1 MVRIGISG
9 AAGRMGRNIIAV
21 CGATAGVRLA
31 AALER
36 PGGAAIGKDA
46 GELAGLGRLGVAV
59 GSNFAAVAGDIDVL
73 IEFTSPAATLEHL
86 RICRDRG
93 LRMVIGTTGLDAIQL
108 REIADAARDIA
119 VVQSPNMSIGVNL
132 CFRLAELA
140 AEVIGKGS
148 EIGVWEAHHAQKKD
162 APSGTALHLGEI
174 VARALGVDFDAA
186 AVRAGQAGG
195 KAGGPIRFESVRE
208 GDIVGDHT
216 VSFTAPDERVEI
228 THRAFSRRT
237 FADGAVLAAKWVAA
251 KDRGLYDMQDVLGLR

>member
-1 MVRIGISG
+1 MSMVRIGISG
-9 AAGRMGRNIIAV
+9 AAGRMGRSIIAV
-21 CGATAGVRLA
+21 CGATTGVRVA

-36 PGGAAIGKDA
+36 PGSAAIGTDA

-59 GSNFAAVAGDIDVL
+59 GSNFAAAAGDVDVL

-86 RICRDRG
+86 RVCRERG
-93 LRMVIGTTGLDAIQL
+93 LRIVIGTTGLDSVQR

-140 AEVIGKGS
+140 AEVIGRGS

-186 AVRAGQAGG
+186 AVRAG

-208 GDIVGDHT
+208 GDVIGDHT
-216 VSFTAPDERVEI
+216 VSFAAPDERVEI

-237 FADGAVLAAKWVAA
+237 FAEGAVRAAKWIAA
-251 KDRGLYDMQDVLGLR
+251 KERGLYDMQDVLGLR